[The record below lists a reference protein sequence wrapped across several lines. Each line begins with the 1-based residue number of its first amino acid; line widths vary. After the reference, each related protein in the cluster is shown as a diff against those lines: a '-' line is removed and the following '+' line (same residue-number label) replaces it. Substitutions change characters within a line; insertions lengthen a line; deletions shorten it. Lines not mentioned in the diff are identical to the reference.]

1 MALDLNSDVD
11 LIDQDSNYMNE
22 LVNLTT
28 NFDGEKTIGDLL
40 DGYHQW
46 ASNNLEEDIDKLNIP
61 NDGDIIVLGIYLG
74 HTFNIIEDIFSHRN
88 VIGIDASD
96 YGNPIENVIYQD
108 VRTLFANNNFD
119 RPVAVLFDGIGSWH
133 FCPQSKSAAFEFASN
148 NIISNGYY
156 IDESG
161 WRDGV
166 SNSGI
171 ETFKENLDPFEV
183 VTDINS
189 SLYILQH
196 K

>member
-1 MALDLNSDVD
+1 MALDLNSGVD
-11 LIDQDSNYMNE
+11 LVDQDSNYMNE

-28 NFDGEKTIGDLL
+28 KFNPEMTIGDLL
-40 DGYHQW
+40 NAYHQW
-46 ASNNLEEDIDKLNIP
+46 AFGQLEENINKLNIP

-74 HTFNIIEDIFSHRN
+74 HTFNIIKNIFPNRN

-133 FCPQSKSAAFEFASN
+133 FCQQSKSAAFEFASN

-166 SNSGI
+166 SYSGI

-183 VTDINS
+183 VTDTS
-189 SLYILQH
+189 PLYILQH